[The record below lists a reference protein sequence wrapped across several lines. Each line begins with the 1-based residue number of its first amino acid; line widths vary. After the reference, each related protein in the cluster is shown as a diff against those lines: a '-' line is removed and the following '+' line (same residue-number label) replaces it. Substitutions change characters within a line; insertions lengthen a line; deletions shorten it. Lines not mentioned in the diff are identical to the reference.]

1 MVLEERRGP
10 MTGTRVS
17 IEFVVQDHNPKRAA
31 QVVERALR
39 GYIERA
45 MKRRLRHVVGS
56 PKIRTEEAWE
66 NG

>member
-1 MVLEERRGP
+1 
-10 MTGTRVS
+10 MTGTKVT
-17 IEFVVQDHNPKRAA
+17 ITFIVQDHKPERAA
-31 QVVERALR
+31 RTVERALR

-66 NG
+66 NGNG